1 MFANVESQL
10 DLDREIPGEIIERAD
25 GQMEI
30 QTTTLRQIKQESDI
44 EKAAEARMGVC
55 VTK

>member
-10 DLDREIPGEIIERAD
+10 DLDREIPGEIIETAD
-25 GQMEI
+25 GQMEV